1 MTTEEKLKEFILT
14 RYNSILEFTDLV
26 GMPYGTIQSI
36 FKRGI
41 SNSSVTNIIKICK
54 ALDISADELANG
66 NITPNIPLKPSN
78 TAELS
83 ATMARM
89 KSTSQ
94 EYALDGK
101 TLTEG
106 EKRLMLDMF
115 ELSIELLR
123 RQRRRAS

>member
-1 MTTEEKLKEFILT
+1 MNTEEKLREFILS
-14 RYNSILEFTDLV
+14 RYRSVLEFTEAIE
-26 GMPYGTIQSI
+26 MPYGTIQSI
-36 FKRGI
+36 FRRGI

-89 KSTSQ
+89 KNTSQ

-101 TLTEG
+101 RLTEG

-123 RQRRRAS
+123 RQRRRES